1 MHGKEGK
8 RKVDIKQQLE
18 LRATEEEEEAVSHR
32 GRNGGGGSVLL
43 RGRRRVGG
51 KRGPSPSSQGC
62 ARNPQNEDKA
72 AEEESVS

>member
-1 MHGKEGK
+1 M
-8 RKVDIKQQLE
+8 DIKQQLE
-18 LRATEEEEEAVSHR
+18 SRATEEEEEAVSHR
-32 GRNGGGGSVLL
+32 GRNGG
-43 RGRRRVGG
+43 RGLCCCGKETSGR

>member
-1 MHGKEGK
+1 MGEGVCVVAGKE
-8 RKVDIKQQLE
+8 
-18 LRATEEEEEAVSHR
+18 TS
-32 GRNGGGGSVLL
+32 GR
-43 RGRRRVGG
+43 